1 MSKKVGSKLEVFN
14 GTAEKT
20 SGGLKIGDL
29 MKNKKGKVV
38 SKKQHAAG
46 LKAFANNNLSPLSA
60 EELRNLRKKK

>member
-1 MSKKVGSKLEVFN
+1 MSKKVGSKSQVWN

-29 MKNKKGKVV
+29 MENKNGKIV

-46 LKAFANNNLSPLSA
+46 LKAFANNNLKALSA
-60 EELRNLRKKK
+60 EELRKLRKK